1 MLTCRKMRLIFATF
15 LCALALSAA
24 EPGQRAP
31 GFALMDSRGELHDL
45 YDYRGKPVIVEF
57 MQTTCPHCAAFAS
70 TLEKVQGKYGNRIAI
85 VAIANPPDSPNSVNA
100 FIKGHFITYPVLF
113 DMGQA
118 AYSYVR
124 KQTFDLPQVYLVDAN
139 GIIFNSYGYSAL
151 TKDIFEGNGLMNEI
165 DRMFGS
171 SAAAPAGPAKAAAT
185 KKK

>member
-1 MLTCRKMRLIFATF
+1 MRLLFATF
-15 LCALALSAA
+15 VCALALSAA

-57 MQTTCPHCAAFAS
+57 MQTTCPHCAAFAA

-139 GIIFNSYGYSAL
+139 GIIFNSYGYTAI
-151 TKDIFEGNGLMNEI
+151 TKDIFEGNGLINEI
-165 DRMFGS
+165 DRMLGS
-171 SAAAPAGPAKAAAT
+171 SAAAPAKAPVS

>member
-1 MLTCRKMRLIFATF
+1 MRIVLTTL

-31 GFALMDSRGELHDL
+31 GFALMDSKGDLHDL

-70 TLEKVQGKYGNRIAI
+70 TLERVLAKYGNKIAI
-85 VAIANPPDSPNSVNA
+85 VAVANPPDSPNSVVS
-100 FIKGHFITYPVLF
+100 FIKGHNIQYPVVF

-124 KQTFDLPQVYLVDAN
+124 KQQFELPQVYLIDPN
-139 GIIFNSYGYSAL
+139 GIIFNHYGYSAL
-151 TKDIFEGNGLMNEI
+151 TKDIFEGNGLINEI
-165 DRMFGS
+165 ERMLVPFTPK
-171 SAAAPAGPAKAAAT
+171 AAP
-185 KKK
+185 KK